1 MWEMTNGA
9 AREKLTARAQVDQ
22 DTLEQLRRSGTLVV
36 DERRRRPLYF
46 DGRFLTARDL
56 TREQQYFLAR
66 QADLGRAGGTGVV
79 HGLMVTSNGGTSL
92 TIGAG
97 HGVTVGGE
105 TVILPKA
112 LTVQLSN
119 LAEVQRL
126 DVSFGLSRR
135 PSPPPRS
142 RSGLYVL
149 ALRAVEFSANPIASY
164 PTSVTDPRTVED
176 GEIVEAAVAT
186 LIPYPDD
193 GARSDTGMR
202 RARAAREIF
211 VEGATRGL
219 PVDALPLAMVLL
231 DQGVVR
237 WVDVFLV
244 RREVGSSHG
253 DVLGLG
259 YAPRAVRE
267 AHLVQYDHHLAD
279 VMRDRAQA
287 NRGAR
292 FAASEHF
299 VALPPGGRLPAA
311 AINPRDFTQ
320 SYFPPEVDVDLSIVP
335 EDEVAALL
343 EESVL
348 LPPIDLT
355 ASGDTLEST
364 AVTVLLPV
372 PRQHMRL
379 VRNVLARAE
388 QQNLTRELRTAAPGL
403 VAQRRPLEALAGLR
417 LARLGMPVAPV
428 QDNLVDTAWAE
439 ALSGAAQA
447 GGGLLWYARRRNLQ
461 YRSDLVGTSLR
472 VVADEFPDE
481 LRLEQR
487 LTEGGILAAY
497 RRLQA
502 AASSAAFA
510 EVTAFLSSRKITGS
524 RLLLN
529 VVVRELTLKLEP
541 VQPPVQPP
549 PPPLP
554 PVQPPLH
561 PPPLPPLPAGLRT
574 HLLRLAKVAALTERY
589 ADAAFGDGFAV
600 LDPDVIARAA
610 AAGTTLDAIAAP
622 IAGIGAAPEIERI
635 GDRMR
640 GEENATDRQKFAK
653 DLVSAAAGAN
663 PGAAVRT
670 LVDATLQ
677 GTSP

>member
-22 DTLEQLRRSGTLVV
+22 ETLEQLRTTGTLVV

-79 HGLMVTSNGGTSL
+79 HGLMVTSTGGTTL

-105 TVILPKA
+105 TVILPA
-112 LTVQLSN
+112 DLTVALSN
-119 LAEVQRL
+119 IAEVQRL
-126 DVSFGLSRR
+126 DASFGLSRR
-135 PSPPPRS
+135 PLPLARN

-164 PTSVTDPRTVED
+164 PTSITDPRTVED

-193 GARSDTGMR
+193 GARTDIGMR

-211 VEGATRGL
+211 VEGAARGL

-237 WVDVFLV
+237 WLDVFLV
-244 RREVGSSHG
+244 RREVGSTHG

-267 AHLVQYDHHLAD
+267 AYLVQYDHHLDD
-279 VMRDRAQA
+279 VMRDRAKA

-311 AINPRDFTQ
+311 AINPREFTQ
-320 SYFPPEVDVDLSIVP
+320 SFFPPEVDVDLSIVP

-343 EESVL
+343 EDCML

-355 ASGDTLEST
+355 ASGDALEST

-372 PRQHMRL
+372 PRQHLRL
-379 VRNVLARAE
+379 VRNVLAQAE
-388 QQNLTRELRTAAPGL
+388 RQNLTRDLRTAAPGL

-417 LARLGMPVAPV
+417 LARLAPPTASV
-428 QDNLVDTAWAE
+428 QDNLVDAAWAE

-472 VVADEFPDE
+472 VVPDEFPDE

-487 LTEGGILAAY
+487 LAEAGILAQY
-497 RRLQA
+497 KQLQSS
-502 AASSAAFA
+502 ASSAAFA
-510 EVTAFLSSRKITGS
+510 ELTAFLGSRKITGS
-524 RLLLN
+524 HLLLA
-529 VVVRELTLKLEP
+529 VVLREVIATLEP
-541 VQPPVQPP
+541 VPPPV
-549 PPPLP
+549 
-554 PVQPPLH
+554 
-561 PPPLPPLPAGLRT
+561 PAGART
-574 HLLRLAKVAALTERY
+574 SLLRLAKVAALSERY
-589 ADAAFGDGFAV
+589 ADSSFGDGFAV
-600 LDPDVIARAA
+600 LDPDVVARIATV
-610 AAGTTLDAIAAP
+610 GTTLDAVAAP
-622 IAGIGAAPEIERI
+622 IAQIGAAPDVERV

-640 GEENATDRQKFAK
+640 GDENATDRQKFVR
-653 DLVSAAAGAN
+653 DLVAAATGAT
-663 PGAAVRT
+663 PATAVRT
-670 LVDATLQ
+670 LLDATLQ
-677 GTSP
+677 GISP

>member
-22 DTLEQLRRSGTLVV
+22 ETLEQLRSSGTLVV

-92 TIGAG
+92 TIDPG
-97 HGVTVGGE
+97 HGVTPAGE
-105 TVILPKA
+105 TVILPKK

-135 PSPPPRS
+135 PLPAPRS

-149 ALRAVEFSANPIASY
+149 GLRAVEFSANPIASY

-202 RARAAREIF
+202 RARAVREIF
-211 VEGATRGL
+211 VDGATRAL

-237 WVDVFLV
+237 WIDVFLV

-259 YAPRAVRE
+259 YAPRAMRE

-311 AINPRDFTQ
+311 SINPADFTQ

-335 EDEVAALL
+335 EDEVGALL
-343 EESVL
+343 EESIL

-355 ASGDTLEST
+355 ASGEALESV

-372 PRQHMRL
+372 PREHMRL
-379 VRNVLARAE
+379 VRSALASAE
-388 QQNLTRELRTAAPGL
+388 RQTLTRELRTAAPGL

-417 LARLGMPVAPV
+417 IARLGMPAAAIA
-428 QDNLVDTAWAE
+428 QSNLVNTAWGE
-439 ALSGAAQA
+439 ALSGASQA

-481 LRLEQR
+481 QRLEQR
-487 LTEGGILAAY
+487 LSEGGLLAMY
-497 RRLQA
+497 KQVQA
-502 AASSAAFA
+502 AASAPAFA

-524 RLLLN
+524 RLLLD
-529 VVVRELTLKLEP
+529 VVLRELSQRREAVPAP
-541 VQPPVQPP
+541 V
-549 PPPLP
+549 
-554 PVQPPLH
+554 
-561 PPPLPPLPAGLRT
+561 PAGGRPM
-574 HLLRLAKVAALTERY
+574 LLRLHTVAALTESY
-589 ADAAFGDGFAV
+589 ADASFGDGFAV
-600 LDPDVIARAA
+600 LDPDVLERVASE
-610 AAGTTLDAIAAP
+610 GTSLDVVAAP
-622 IAGIGAAPEIERI
+622 IASIGAAPEIERI

-640 GEENATDRQKFAK
+640 GEENTTDRKLFVK
-653 DLVSAAAGAN
+653 HLVAAALGPN
-663 PGAAVRT
+663 PDSAVRT

-677 GTSP
+677 GSAT

>member
-22 DTLEQLRRSGTLVV
+22 ETLEQLRTTGTLVV

-79 HGLMVTSNGGTSL
+79 HGLMVTSTGGTTL

-105 TVILPKA
+105 TVILPA
-112 LTVQLSN
+112 DLTVALSN
-119 LAEVQRL
+119 IAEVQRL
-126 DVSFGLSRR
+126 DASFGLSRR
-135 PSPPPRS
+135 PLPLARN

-164 PTSVTDPRTVED
+164 PTSITDPRTVED

-193 GARSDTGMR
+193 GARTDIGMR

-211 VEGATRGL
+211 VEGAARGL

-237 WVDVFLV
+237 WLDVFLV
-244 RREVGSSHG
+244 RREVGSTHG

-267 AHLVQYDHHLAD
+267 AHLVQYDHHLDD
-279 VMRDRAQA
+279 VMRDRAKA

-320 SYFPPEVDVDLSIVP
+320 SFFPPEVDVDLSIVP

-343 EESVL
+343 EECLL

-355 ASGDTLEST
+355 TSGDALEST

-372 PRQHMRL
+372 PRQHLRL
-379 VRNVLARAE
+379 VRNVLAQAE
-388 QQNLTRELRTAAPGL
+388 RQNLTRDLRTAAPGL

-417 LARLGMPVAPV
+417 LARFTAPVASV
-428 QDNLVDTAWAE
+428 QDNLVDKAWAE

-472 VVADEFPDE
+472 VVPDEFPDE

-487 LTEGGILAAY
+487 LTEAGTLAKY
-497 RRLQA
+497 KQLQSS
-502 AASSAAFA
+502 ASSAAFA
-510 EVTAFLSSRKITGS
+510 ELTAFLGSRKITAS
-524 RLLLN
+524 HLLLD
-529 VVVRELTLKLEP
+529 VVLREVIATLEP
-541 VQPPVQPP
+541 VPPPV
-549 PPPLP
+549 
-554 PVQPPLH
+554 
-561 PPPLPPLPAGLRT
+561 PAGART
-574 HLLRLAKVAALTERY
+574 SLLRLAKVAEVSERY
-589 ADAAFGDGFAV
+589 ADSSFGDGFAV
-600 LDPDVIARAA
+600 LDPDVVARVATV
-610 AAGTTLDAIAAP
+610 GTTLDAVAAP
-622 IAGIGAAPEIERI
+622 IAQIGAAPDVERI

-640 GEENATDRQKFAK
+640 GDENATDRQKFVK
-653 DLVSAAAGAN
+653 NLVAAATGAT
-663 PGAAVRT
+663 PATAVRT
-670 LVDATLQ
+670 LLDATLQ
-677 GTSP
+677 GISP

>member
-22 DTLEQLRRSGTLVV
+22 ETLEQLRTTGTLVV

-79 HGLMVTSNGGTSL
+79 HGLMVTSTGGTTL

-105 TVILPKA
+105 TVILPA
-112 LTVQLSN
+112 DLTVALSN
-119 LAEVQRL
+119 IAEVQRL
-126 DVSFGLSRR
+126 DASFGLSRR
-135 PSPPPRS
+135 PLPLARN

-164 PTSVTDPRTVED
+164 PTSITDPRTVED

-193 GARSDTGMR
+193 GARTDIGMR

-211 VEGATRGL
+211 VEGAARGL

-237 WVDVFLV
+237 WLDVFLV
-244 RREVGSSHG
+244 RREVGSTHG

-267 AHLVQYDHHLAD
+267 AHLVQYDHHLDD
-279 VMRDRAQA
+279 VMRDRAKA

-320 SYFPPEVDVDLSIVP
+320 SFFPPEVDVDLSIVP

-343 EESVL
+343 EECLL

-355 ASGDTLEST
+355 TSGDALEST

-372 PRQHMRL
+372 PRQHLRL
-379 VRNVLARAE
+379 VRNVLAQAE
-388 QQNLTRELRTAAPGL
+388 RQNLTRDLRTAAPGL

-417 LARLGMPVAPV
+417 LARFAAPVASV
-428 QDNLVDTAWAE
+428 QDNLVDKAWAE

-472 VVADEFPDE
+472 VVPDEFPDE

-487 LTEGGILAAY
+487 LTEAGTLAKY
-497 RRLQA
+497 KQLQSS
-502 AASSAAFA
+502 ASSAAFA
-510 EVTAFLSSRKITGS
+510 ELTAFLGSRKITAS
-524 RLLLN
+524 HLLLD
-529 VVVRELTLKLEP
+529 VVLREVIATLEP
-541 VQPPVQPP
+541 VPPPV
-549 PPPLP
+549 
-554 PVQPPLH
+554 
-561 PPPLPPLPAGLRT
+561 PAGART
-574 HLLRLAKVAALTERY
+574 SLLRLAKVAEVSERY
-589 ADAAFGDGFAV
+589 ADSSFGDGFAV
-600 LDPDVIARAA
+600 LDPDVVARVATV
-610 AAGTTLDAIAAP
+610 GTTLDAVAAP
-622 IAGIGAAPEIERI
+622 IAQIGAAPDVERI

-640 GEENATDRQKFAK
+640 GDENATDRQKFVK
-653 DLVSAAAGAN
+653 NLVAAATGAT
-663 PGAAVRT
+663 PATAVRT
-670 LVDATLQ
+670 LLDATLQ
-677 GTSP
+677 GISP